1 MTKKLLRDVLL
12 FDINS
17 CRLKIKDKYMY
28 ALVEILGKQYKVEDG
43 KVLLVDRILQEEGSS
58 YETEKV
64 LAVVDGDNAKFGT
77 PYVEGAKVTFT
88 VGEEVKGDRVKV
100 YKFHRRK
107 GYRRTQGHR
116 EKYTKLTVASIN
128 A

>member
-1 MTKKLLRDVLL
+1 
-12 FDINS
+12 
-17 CRLKIKDKYMY
+17 MY

-88 VGEEVKGDRVKV
+88 VGEEVKGDKVKV

>member
-1 MTKKLLRDVLL
+1 
-12 FDINS
+12 
-17 CRLKIKDKYMY
+17 MY
-28 ALVEILGKQYKVEDG
+28 ALVEILGKQYKAENG
-43 KVLLVDRILQEEGSS
+43 KVLFVDRLSEEEGSS

-64 LAVVDGDNAKFGT
+64 LAIVDGENARFGT
-77 PYVEGAKVTFT
+77 PYVAGAKVSFT
-88 VGEEVKGDRVKV
+88 VGEEVKGDKVKV

-116 EKYTKLTVASIN
+116 QKYTKLTVASIN